1 MNTTPTRVVFYC
13 RTDIPSAGRNEYR
26 KENVFP
32 CSVQTSEVNTIC
44 VNDASNNSQR
54 NIYEFVNISVL
65 PNNTYNI
72 YLEIRIT
79 FCKND
84 HNQNE
89 MLRGF
94 VYANGEEYTVEQYAP
109 FRSLQIEDTCYDNI
123 IVVWYVGGTMLPHKE
138 GG

>member
-1 MNTTPTRVVFYC
+1 MKTTPTRVVFYC

-54 NIYEFVNISVL
+54 NIYEFVTISVF
-65 PNNTYNI
+65 PNDTYNI
-72 YLEIRIT
+72 YSEIHIT

-84 HNQNE
+84 HNQTE
-89 MLRGF
+89 MVRGIIY
-94 VYANGEEYTVEQYAP
+94 VNGQEYKVEQYAP
-109 FRSLQIEDTCYDNI
+109 FRSLQIEDSCYDNLI
-123 IVVWYVGGTMLPHKE
+123 AIWYVGGIDFPI
-138 GG
+138 